1 MEIKLYR
8 NAAYVLATAI
18 ALACAFDLY
27 IQHFQIAWHY
37 FIFRPL
43 TIFVL
48 IYLGHQAFKNMR
60 FSPIF
65 YDLLSL
71 TLFLHSF
78 YGMIA
83 IGPSY
88 SFAFM
93 QTFIVISIVSR
104 TTIKRYFI
112 IQIIGFILCMLG
124 HYLTQQPKV
133 LITGHPFKLVFASI
147 AFMFQFISAFIYLFV
162 TRYRDTI
169 NELNEKYALIG
180 KQSSFLIHE
189 LKAPL
194 MRSFSRTLDEKNPTT
209 VSIHQD
215 MARSLGLI
223 ESIEVLIFKPE
234 SLSKKFSSF
243 KLKEIYH
250 HIHEEFWDYT
260 QSLNINL
267 VFENE
272 EISFFGD
279 KNLIYH
285 LYKNITLNAIEAIGY
300 QSNSRPWIKF
310 SGVHTGQEINIKIT
324 NSDSYMSP
332 QAIRQAFKHSF
343 TTKKEGG
350 IRGLGLALVKDIV
363 SAHKGRIQIF
373 SQNGL
378 TEFYINFPTEN
389 NRVENGRTR

>member
-1 MEIKLYR
+1 MEIRLYR
-8 NAAYVLATAI
+8 NATYVLATAI
-18 ALACAFDLY
+18 ALACIFDLY

-37 FIFRPL
+37 FIFRPI
-43 TIFVL
+43 TIFIL

-78 YGMIA
+78 YGMIS

-93 QTFIVISIVSR
+93 QSFIVVSIVSR

-133 LITGHPFKLVFASI
+133 LITGHPFKLVFASL

-194 MRSFSRTLDEKNPTT
+194 MRSFSRTLDVKNPTT
-209 VSIHQD
+209 VSIHHD

-223 ESIEVLIFKPE
+223 ESIEILIFKPD
-234 SLSKKFSSF
+234 SLSRKFSSF
-243 KLKEIYH
+243 NLKEIYH
-250 HIHEEFWDYT
+250 QIHEEFWDYT
-260 QSLNINL
+260 QSLNITLLFEGEETIFYGEKNL
-267 VFENE
+267 V
-272 EISFFGD
+272 
-279 KNLIYH
+279 YH

-310 SGVHTGQEINIKIT
+310 TGFNNSKEVNIQIT
-324 NSDSYMSP
+324 NSNSYMSP
-332 QAIRQAFKHSF
+332 QAIRQAFKHNF

-363 SAHKGRIQIF
+363 SAHNGRIQIF
-373 SQNGL
+373 SQNGQ
-378 TEFYINFPTEN
+378 TEFDINFPTEN
-389 NRVENGRTR
+389 NGIENGRTR

>member
-8 NAAYVLATAI
+8 NATYVLATAI
-18 ALACAFDLY
+18 TLACIFDLF
-27 IQHFQIAWHY
+27 IQHYQISWHY

-43 TIFVL
+43 TIFIL
-48 IYLGHQAFKNMR
+48 IYLGYQAFKNMR

-65 YDLLSL
+65 YDLFSL
-71 TLFLHSF
+71 TLFIHSF
-78 YGMIA
+78 YGMIT

-93 QTFIVISIVSR
+93 QSFIVVSIVSR
-104 TTIKRYFI
+104 TTIKRYFTV
-112 IQIIGFILCMLG
+112 QIIGFILCMLG
-124 HYLTQQPKV
+124 HYFTKQPKV
-133 LITGHPFKLVFASI
+133 LMTGHPFKLVFAFL
-147 AFMFQFISAFIYLFV
+147 AFMFQFIASFIYLFV

-194 MRSFSRTLDEKNPTT
+194 MRSFSRTLDVKNPTT

-223 ESIEVLIFKPE
+223 ESIEILIFKPE
-234 SLSKKFSSF
+234 SLNKKFSSF
-243 KLKEIYH
+243 NLKEIYQQ
-250 HIHEEFWDYT
+250 IHEEFWEYT
-260 QSLNINL
+260 QSLNITL
-267 VFENE
+267 HFDNE
-272 EISFFGD
+272 KTLLYGD
-279 KNLIYH
+279 KNLVYH

-300 QSNSRPWIKF
+300 QGHSRPWIKF
-310 SGVHTGQEINIKIT
+310 MSVDAGKEVSIKIA

-332 QAIRQAFKHSF
+332 QAIRQAFKHNF

-350 IRGLGLALVKDIV
+350 IKGLGLALVKDIV
-363 SAHKGRIQIF
+363 SAHNGSIQIF
-373 SQNGL
+373 SQHGL
-378 TEFYINFPTEN
+378 TEFNINFPTEN
-389 NRVENGRTR
+389 NGIENGRTR